1 MSTIRHEGALGVG
14 RRKYSAAERAELAVM
29 PLDRK
34 TCCKLVRISSLPL
47 MMVTVGIVML
57 GFMAL
62 IGSLLVF
69 RIRL

>member
-1 MSTIRHEGALGVG
+1 
-14 RRKYSAAERAELAVM
+14 M

-69 RIRL
+69 PIRL